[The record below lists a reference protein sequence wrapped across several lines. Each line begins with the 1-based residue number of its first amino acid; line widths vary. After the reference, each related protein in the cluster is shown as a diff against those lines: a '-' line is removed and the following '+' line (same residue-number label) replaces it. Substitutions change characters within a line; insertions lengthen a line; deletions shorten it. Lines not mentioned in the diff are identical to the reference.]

1 MVVDLAEKFLVEGD
15 GNATLLLAHGA
26 GAPMDSVFMNELSNA
41 LSNLGVRVMRFEFP
55 YMALRREDGR
65 KRPPNNQ
72 RQLLASWW
80 EHIQLARDLL
90 GSGPL
95 FIGGKSMGGRMA
107 SMAATD
113 PAVAAKEVRG
123 CLCFGY
129 PFHPPGKP
137 DNWRIDHFSDVQV
150 PLWIAQGE
158 RDPFGRYD
166 EVVRRLPAS
175 SSLAVHRVVDG
186 DHDFRPTKR
195 SGLDPATILGGA
207 AKAAADFMRVHSTS
221 R

>member
-1 MVVDLAEKFLVEGD
+1 
-15 GNATLLLAHGA
+15 
-26 GAPMDSVFMNELSNA
+26 MDSAFMNA
-41 LSNLGVRVMRFEFP
+41 LSNAISSQGVRVVRFEFP

-65 KRPPNNQ
+65 KRPPNDQ
-72 RQLLASWW
+72 RQLLLSWR
-80 EHIQLARDLL
+80 EHIQQARDRL

-113 PAVAAKEVRG
+113 PAVAEQGVRG

-137 DNWRIDHFSDVQV
+137 ENWRIDHFPDVQV
-150 PLWIAQGE
+150 PLWVAQGE
-158 RDPFGRYD
+158 RDPFGRYA
-166 EVVRRLPAS
+166 EVVARLKVS
-175 SSLAVHRVVDG
+175 STFTLYRVVDG

-195 SGLDPATILGGA
+195 SGLDPATIVGDT
-207 AKAAADFMRVHSTS
+207 AKAAAAFIHEYSG
-221 R
+221 